1 MTAETAT
8 RPVQRRVPTLDT
20 LSDSQIEAIR
30 SIPAHDSAGA
40 QPRSIEASRPVSLFL
55 DRARYDLEQEKVFR
69 GLPVPLS
76 LSVMLPQPGSA
87 VAVNTYGTDVLLTR
101 AKDGVVHAFLNAC
114 THKGSQLIDGGE
126 TRTTTRL
133 ICPYHA
139 WTFALDG
146 RLIGVPRSETFTG
159 LCKENRP
166 LAQLACHEAGGIIWV
181 GLDRNRS
188 LYDFSSIDSQL
199 VTDFEALNL
208 PRMHLYGR
216 KIFDL
221 KANWKL
227 VLEPFLEPYHVQ
239 RLHAKSVGPLF
250 SDTPGV
256 YHLLGHNIR
265 QISGKTNFMP
275 DVLDIKGENIHKS
288 VTHAYQVFP
297 NMVVVTSPYYISVM
311 ILAPRDVDRTI
322 VDYMM
327 LTREA
332 PDNAKAQE
340 LFSRSYETILSVFGG
355 EDFHAAQLC
364 QQGLAS
370 GAILNVVYSGMEEMI
385 PLYYGMLEK
394 QLGLDTA
401 ATTV

>member
-1 MTAETAT
+1 MTAETET
-8 RPVQRRVPTLDT
+8 PPVQRRVPTLDT
-20 LSDSQIEAIR
+20 LSDSQIKAIR
-30 SIPAHDSAGA
+30 SIPALNSDAA
-40 QPRSIEASRPVSLFL
+40 RPRAIQASRPVSIFL

-69 GLPVPLS
+69 SLPVPLS
-76 LSVMLPQPGSA
+76 LSVMLPQPGTA

-114 THKGSQLIDGGE
+114 THKGSQLIECGE
-126 TRTTTRL
+126 PKTTSRL

-166 LAQLACHEAGGIIWV
+166 LAQLACQEMGGIIWV
-181 GLDRNRS
+181 GLDRNRR
-188 LYDFSSIDSQL
+188 YDFSSIDSQL

-250 SDTPGV
+250 VDNPGV
-256 YHLLGHNIR
+256 HHVLGRNIR
-265 QISGKTNFMP
+265 QASGKTNFTP
-275 DVLDIKGENIHKS
+275 EVLDAPGENIHKS
-288 VTHAYQVFP
+288 MTFAYQVFP
-297 NMVVVTSPYYISVM
+297 NMVVVTSPYYISAM
-311 ILAPRDVDRTI
+311 ILVPRGVDRTL

-332 PDNAKAQE
+332 PDNPKAEE

-355 EDFHAAQLC
+355 EDFRAAELSH
-364 QQGLAS
+364 QGLSS
-370 GAILNVVYSGMEEMI
+370 GAIDNVIYSGMEEMI

-394 QLGLDTA
+394 QLGLDPAESTG
-401 ATTV
+401 